1 MRSEAGA
8 EELEE
13 RKEKQA
19 ATTFSFF
26 FVIKKLKC
34 M

>member
-8 EELEE
+8 ELEE